1 MSLRLRSH
9 MTTAVIKPGKIFVGG
24 GIDCY
29 FEKASRSA
37 YIYYPGTNKA
47 IEIAKMKEKKF

>member
-9 MTTAVIKPGKIFVGG
+9 MSVSKIKEGKIFIGG
-24 GIDCY
+24 GIDS
-29 FEKASRSA
+29 FEEKASKAA

-47 IEIAKMKEKKF
+47 I

>member
-1 MSLRLRSH
+1 MSLRLRCH
-9 MTTAVIKPGKIFVGG
+9 MSVAKIKDGKIFIGG

-29 FEKASRSA
+29 YEKASRAA

-47 IEIAKMKEKKF
+47 I

>member
-1 MSLRLRSH
+1 MALRLRCF
-9 MTTAVIKPGKIFVGG
+9 MTATKIKDGKIFIAG

-29 FEKASRSA
+29 FEKPSRAA

-47 IEIAKMKEKKF
+47 I